1 MNYVQG
7 LKFRRDEL
15 KAVKDELEAKLKPV
29 LKEYDAI
36 MNLLKVVESEKYVQ
50 NDYPLKGKLQDKVLF
65 AVNELKKATA
75 HQVIDFM
82 RQHESDISESSVV
95 VTCSKLFK
103 TGILQ
108 KDNDKGR
115 ESIYTIKL

>member
-82 RQHESDISESSVV
+82 RQHESGISESSVV